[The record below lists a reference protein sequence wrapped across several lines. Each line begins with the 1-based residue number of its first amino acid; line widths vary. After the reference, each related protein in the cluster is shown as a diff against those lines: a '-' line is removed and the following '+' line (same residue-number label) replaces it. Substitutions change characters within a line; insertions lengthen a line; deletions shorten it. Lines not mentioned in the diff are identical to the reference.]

1 MKKDDDRLGVGIKLL
16 STSILLMLLNI
27 VIYLLVRLCTTLN
40 EPALMDVLG
49 GAALLAGL
57 IAMAGIDLIVN
68 ANSRF

>member
-16 STSILLMLLNI
+16 STSILLILLNI

-40 EPALMDVLG
+40 EPALMDVLR